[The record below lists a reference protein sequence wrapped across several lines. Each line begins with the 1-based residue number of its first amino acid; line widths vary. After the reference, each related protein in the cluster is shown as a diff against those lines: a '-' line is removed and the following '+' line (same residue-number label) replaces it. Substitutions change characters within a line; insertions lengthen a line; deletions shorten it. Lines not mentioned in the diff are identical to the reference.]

1 MPGVGTGTIFS
12 LLTDGLR
19 SFILAQPAIA
29 AIVADR
35 VQPIPAPEDLS
46 RPIIVYSSP
55 SDISENAND
64 GPVGVATTRVV
75 FDCYSTQYRDARGLA
90 LMLKALLNG
99 YAGTL
104 PDGTVV
110 QLAESANLAD
120 RFDDGSHVSCTS
132 FHALITYG
140 D

>member
-1 MPGVGTGTIFS
+1 MPGVGIGTITS

-55 SDISENAND
+55 SDKSENAND

-75 FDCYSTQYRDARGLA
+75 FDCYAPQYRDARALA
-90 LMLKALLNG
+90 LMLKALFNG

-104 PDGTVV
+104 PDGNVV
-110 QLAESANLAD
+110 QLATSESLAD
-120 RFDDGSHVSCTS
+120 RFDDGSRISCTT
-132 FHALITYG
+132 FQTLITYG